1 MLGTVLGGRYK
12 IITILGAGGFG
23 QTYLADDTQQPRRCV
38 VKQFKPLSR
47 DTRMLEIARRL
58 FDTEVEALRRLGQHD
73 QIPELYDSFQEND
86 EFYFVQEYIDGHP
99 LTTEFSRGQ
108 RLSEA
113 EVVALLQDVLGVLQF
128 VHQNQAIHRD
138 IKPGNLIRRR
148 HDGKI
153 VLIDFGAVK
162 ELQTQLSGHAGQTS
176 FTVGIGT
183 EGYTPSEQLMGRP
196 RYCSD
201 IYALGM
207 TAIQAVTGIQP
218 SQLPEDPNTLD
229 LRWQDRAEIGLG
241 LAFVLDR
248 MVRYDFSQRYQYVE
262 DVLQALQRL
271 AELPTDLTEIPAS
284 LLLPQ
289 SLMQDWTQPVAP
301 VSWRSHLKAGVKVL
315 AIATVA
321 VTSVVM
327 GLRQVGWLEPLELAA
342 YDQMTRLQPTPTP
355 DPRLLIV
362 GITEAD
368 LQTLQRATPSDQ
380 SVAKALA
387 TLQQLQPR
395 VIGLDLYRDLPQAPG
410 HADLLQQLQAENVI
424 TIMKLGDNG
433 TVQIPPPPGIPPERV
448 GFNDFAIDSDNV
460 IRRNLIFGGT
470 FHSFSMRLAQ
480 KYLEDEGIKPRN
492 SDTYPDMTELG
503 NTLLRPLDPT
513 AGGYQNV
520 DAAGYQVMLRYRSP
534 DVPAR
539 QISFMDLLNGQVKPE
554 WVRDRI
560 VLIGTT
566 APSGKDL
573 FLTPYSASERTEPKA
588 AGVVIHAQETSQL
601 LSTVLDGERLIWVLP
616 DWAETVWI
624 VGWAVVGGTLGW
636 MIRHPGR
643 LAVSSA
649 LALGLMVGTGML
661 LFSQAGWLP
670 IVAPAIA
677 LLLADAG
684 ITTYR
689 TYQESRE
696 QNDRTQLAWRDQTV
710 SIDLTRKTR

>member
-23 QTYLADDTQQPRRCV
+23 QTYLADDTQQSRRCV
-38 VKQFKPLSR
+38 VKQLKPISR
-47 DTRMLEIARRL
+47 DTRMLDIARRL
-58 FDTEVEALRRLGQHD
+58 FDTEVETLSRLGQHD

-99 LTTEFSRGQ
+99 LSEEFSRGQ

-113 EVVALLQDVLGVLQF
+113 EVVVLLQNVLSVLQF
-128 VHQNQAIHRD
+128 VHQNQVIHRD

-162 ELQTQLSGHAGQTS
+162 ELQTQLSGHVGQTS

-207 TAIQAVTGIQP
+207 TAIQAVTGMQP

-229 LRWQDRAEIGLG
+229 LRWQDRADIGLG

-248 MVRYDFSQRYQYVE
+248 MVRYDFSQRYQLVE

-289 SLMQDWTQPVAP
+289 GLMSDWTQPVAAL
-301 VSWRSHLKAGVKVL
+301 SWRSHLRSGVKVL
-315 AIATVA
+315 AIATAA
-321 VTSVVM
+321 VTGVVL
-327 GLRQVGWLEPLELAA
+327 GLRQLGWLEPLELAA
-342 YDQMTRLQPTPTP
+342 YDQMTRLQPAQSP

-362 GITEAD
+362 GINEAD
-368 LQTLQRATPSDQ
+368 LQTLQRTTPSDQ
-380 SVAKALA
+380 SVAQALA
-387 TLQQLQPR
+387 LLQQMRPR
-395 VIGLDLYRDLPQAPG
+395 VIGLDLYRDLPQQPG
-410 HADLLQQLQAENVI
+410 YAKLLRQLQPKNVI
-424 TIMKLGDNG
+424 TIMKLGDNAA
-433 TVQIPPPPGIPPERV
+433 VQIPPPPGIPPEQV
-448 GFNDFAIDSDNV
+448 GFNDFAVDADNV
-460 IRRNLIFGGT
+460 IRRNLIFATT

-480 KYLEDEGIKPRN
+480 KYLEADGIKPRD
-492 SDTYPDMTELG
+492 STAHPGMTELG
-503 NTLLRPLDPT
+503 NTLFRPLEPT
-513 AGGYQNV
+513 SGGYQNA

-534 DVPAR
+534 DTPAR
-539 QISFMDLLNGQVKPE
+539 LISFMELLNGQVKPE
-554 WVRDRI
+554 WVRDRV

-573 FLTPYSASERTEPKA
+573 FVTPYSASERTEPKA
-588 AGVVIHAQETSQL
+588 SGVVVHAQSTSQL
-601 LSTVLDGERLIWVLP
+601 LSAVLGGEHLIWILP
-616 DWAETVWI
+616 DWAEAVWI
-624 VGWAVVGGTLGW
+624 AGWVVLGGTLGW
-636 MIRHPGR
+636 MVRHPGA
-643 LAVSSA
+643 LAASSA
-649 LALGLMVGTGML
+649 VALGLTVGTGIL
-661 LFSQAGWLP
+661 LFSQGGWVP
-670 IVAPAIA
+670 IAAPAIA
-677 LLLADAG
+677 LLIADVG
-684 ITTYR
+684 VTTYR
-689 TYQESRE
+689 AYHESQR
-696 QNDRTQLAWRDQTV
+696 QRDRTHLAWDQTL

>member
-38 VKQFKPLSR
+38 VKQLKPISR
-47 DTRMLEIARRL
+47 DTRMLDIARRL
-58 FDTEVEALRRLGQHD
+58 FDTEVETLRRLGQHD

-99 LTTEFSRGQ
+99 LSEEFSRGQ

-113 EVVALLQDVLGVLQF
+113 EVVVLLQNVLSVLQF
-128 VHQNQAIHRD
+128 VHQNQVIHRD

-162 ELQTQLSGHAGQTS
+162 ELQTQLSGHVGQTS

-207 TAIQAVTGIQP
+207 TAIQAVTGMQP
-218 SQLPEDPNTLD
+218 SQLPNDPNTLD
-229 LRWQDRAEIGLG
+229 LRWQDRADIGLG

-248 MVRYDFSQRYQYVE
+248 MVRYDFSQRYQLVE

-289 SLMQDWTQPVAP
+289 GLMSDWTQPVAAL
-301 VSWRSHLKAGVKVL
+301 SWRSHLRCGVKVL
-315 AIATVA
+315 AIATAA
-321 VTSVVM
+321 VTGVVL
-327 GLRQVGWLEPLELAA
+327 GLRQLGWLEPLELAA
-342 YDQMTRLQPTPTP
+342 YDQMTRLQPAQPP

-362 GITEAD
+362 GIDEAD
-368 LQTLQRATPSDQ
+368 LQTLRRTTPSDQ
-380 SVAKALA
+380 SVAQALA
-387 TLQQLQPR
+387 ILQQMRPR
-395 VIGLDLYRDLPQAPG
+395 VIGLDLYRDLPQQPG
-410 HADLLQQLQAENVI
+410 YAELLQQLQPENVI
-424 TIMKLGDNG
+424 TIMKLGDNAA
-433 TVQIPPPPGIPPERV
+433 VQIPPPPGIPPERV
-448 GFNDFAIDSDNV
+448 GFNDFAVDADNV
-460 IRRNLIFGGT
+460 IRRNLIFAAT

-480 KYLEDEGIKPRN
+480 KYLEADGIKPRN
-492 SDTYPDMTELG
+492 STTHLGMTELG
-503 NTLLRPLDPT
+503 NTLFRPLEPT
-513 AGGYQNV
+513 SGGYQHA

-534 DVPAR
+534 TTPAR
-539 QISFMDLLNGQVKPE
+539 LISFMELLNGQVNPE
-554 WVRDRI
+554 WVRDRV

-573 FLTPYSASERTEPKA
+573 FVTPYSASERTEPKA
-588 AGVVIHAQETSQL
+588 PGVVIHAQSTSQL
-601 LSTVLDGERLIWVLP
+601 LSAVLDGEQLIWILP
-616 DWAETVWI
+616 DWAEAVWI
-624 VGWAVVGGTLGW
+624 AGWVVLGGTLGW
-636 MIRHPGR
+636 MVRHPGT
-643 LAVSSA
+643 LAASSA
-649 LALGLMVGTGML
+649 VALGLTVGTGIL
-661 LFSQAGWLP
+661 LFSQGGWVP
-670 IVAPAIA
+670 IAAPAIA
-677 LLLADAG
+677 LLLADVG
-684 ITTYR
+684 VTTYR
-689 TYQESRE
+689 AYQESQR
-696 QNDRTQLAWRDQTV
+696 QRDRTHLAWDQTL

>member
-23 QTYLADDTQQPRRCV
+23 QTYLADDTQQPRHCV
-38 VKQFKPLSR
+38 VKQLKPISR
-47 DTRMLEIARRL
+47 DTRMLDIARRL
-58 FDTEVEALRRLGQHD
+58 FDTEVETLRRLGQHD

-99 LTTEFSRGQ
+99 LSEEFSRGQ

-113 EVVALLQDVLGVLQF
+113 EVVVLLQNVLSVLQF
-128 VHQNQAIHRD
+128 VHQNQVVHRD

-162 ELQTQLSGHAGQTS
+162 ELQTQLSGQVGQTS
-176 FTVGIGT
+176 LTVGIGT

-207 TAIQAVTGIQP
+207 TAIQAVTGMQP

-229 LRWQDRAEIGLG
+229 LRWQDRADIGLG

-248 MVRYDFSQRYQYVE
+248 MVRYDFSQRYQLVE

-289 SLMQDWTQPVAP
+289 GLMSDWTQPVAAL
-301 VSWRSHLKAGVKVL
+301 SWRSHLRSGVKVL
-315 AIATVA
+315 AIATAA
-321 VTSVVM
+321 VTCVVL
-327 GLRQVGWLEPLELAA
+327 GLRQLGWLEPLELAA
-342 YDQMTRLQPTPTP
+342 YDQMTRLQPAQPP

-362 GITEAD
+362 GIDEAD
-368 LQTLQRATPSDQ
+368 LQTLQRTTPSDQ
-380 SVAKALA
+380 SVAQALA
-387 TLQQLQPR
+387 LLQQMRPR
-395 VIGLDLYRDLPQAPG
+395 VIGLDLYRDLPQQPG
-410 HADLLQQLQAENVI
+410 YAELLQQLQAENVI
-424 TIMKLGDNG
+424 TIMKLGDNAA
-433 TVQIPPPPGIPPERV
+433 VQIPPPSGIPPERV
-448 GFNDFAIDSDNV
+448 GFNDFAVDADNV
-460 IRRNLIFGGT
+460 IRRNLIFAAT

-480 KYLEDEGIKPRN
+480 KYLEADGIKPRD
-492 SDTYPDMTELG
+492 SITHLGMTELG
-503 NTLLRPLDPT
+503 NTLFRPLEPT
-513 AGGYQNV
+513 SGGYQNA

-534 DVPAR
+534 TTPAR
-539 QISFMDLLNGQVKPE
+539 LISFMELLNGQVKPE
-554 WVRDRI
+554 WVRDRV

-573 FLTPYSASERTEPKA
+573 FVTPYSASERTEPKA
-588 AGVVIHAQETSQL
+588 PGVVVHAQSTSQL
-601 LSTVLDGERLIWVLP
+601 LSAVLDGEHLVWILP
-616 DWAETVWI
+616 DWAEAVWI
-624 VGWAVVGGTLGW
+624 AGWVVLGGTLGW
-636 MIRHPGR
+636 MVRHPGK
-643 LAVSSA
+643 LAASSA
-649 LALGLMVGTGML
+649 VALGLTVGTGIL
-661 LFSQAGWLP
+661 LFSQGGWVP
-670 IVAPAIA
+670 IAAPAIA
-677 LLLADAG
+677 LLLADVG
-684 ITTYR
+684 VTTYR
-689 TYQESRE
+689 AYQESQKQR
-696 QNDRTQLAWRDQTV
+696 DRTHLAWDQTL